1 MSSIYSL
8 PSKAFRIQ
16 LKISM
21 AMSKISSHFDNGY
34 QNFNGL
40 WVAPENRD
48 RFEQLR
54 NRRKKILDK
63 YNPESPQ

>member
-8 PSKAFRIQ
+8 PSKAFRVQ

-21 AMSKISSHFDNGY
+21 AMSKISRHFDDGY
-34 QNFNGL
+34 LNFNGL
-40 WVAPENRD
+40 WVAPENKK

-54 NRRKKILDK
+54 NRRKKILEK
-63 YNPESPQ
+63 YHPGSPQ

>member
-8 PSKAFRIQ
+8 SEKAFRIQ

-21 AMSKISSHFDNGY
+21 AMNRISKHVGDENSHH
-34 QNFNGL
+34 L
-40 WVAPENRD
+40 WVAPENRN

-54 NRRKKILDK
+54 GRRQKILDK
-63 YNPESPQ
+63 YKFQ

>member
-8 PSKAFRIQ
+8 SEKAFRIQ

-21 AMSKISSHFDNGY
+21 AMNRISKHVGDENSSH
-34 QNFNGL
+34 L
-40 WVAPENRD
+40 WVAPENRN

-54 NRRKKILDK
+54 DRRQKILDK
-63 YNPESPQ
+63 YQ

>member
-21 AMSKISSHFDNGY
+21 AMNKISKYFGDENSRP
-34 QNFNGL
+34 GL

>member
-8 PSKAFRIQ
+8 PEKAFRIQ

-21 AMSKISSHFDNGY
+21 AMNRISKHSGGEDS
-34 QNFNGL
+34 NGL

-63 YNPESPQ
+63 YYPGSPQ

>member
-16 LKISM
+16 LKIAM

-40 WVAPENRD
+40 WVAPENKK

-63 YNPESPQ
+63 YNPGSPQ

>member
-21 AMSKISSHFDNGY
+21 EMSKISSHFDNDY
-34 QNFNGL
+34 PNFNGL

-54 NRRKKILDK
+54 NRRKKILEK
-63 YNPESPQ
+63 YSSGSPQ

>member
-8 PSKAFRIQ
+8 PEKAFRIQ

-21 AMSKISSHFDNGY
+21 AMNRISWHVGSGESSK
-34 QNFNGL
+34 L
-40 WVAPENRD
+40 WVPPEKRD

-54 NRRKKILDK
+54 DRRQKILDK
-63 YNPESPQ
+63 YQ

>member
-21 AMSKISSHFDNGY
+21 AMSKISKYFGGENSRP
-34 QNFNGL
+34 GL
-40 WVAPENRD
+40 WVAPENKK

-54 NRRKKILDK
+54 NRRKKILEK
-63 YNPESPQ
+63 YPLGSPQ